1 MIVGKVTENL
11 WATIQDKHFDG
22 NKLLFV
28 TPYDALKD
36 TFTGTAVLAV
46 DTVGTGL
53 GDVVLLLYEGNSA
66 RQVMG
71 CVTTPAE
78 AVIVGIVD
86 KINIDDKIRQ
96 EYR

>member
-1 MIVGKVTENL
+1 MIVGKVTGNL

-28 TPYDALKD
+28 TPHDALKD
-36 TFTGTAVLAV
+36 TFVGTAILAV
-46 DTVGTGL
+46 DTVGAGQ

-66 RQVMG
+66 REVLG
-71 CVTTPAE
+71 CTSTPAE

-86 KINIDDKIRQ
+86 KINIAERT
-96 EYR
+96 